1 MNRTIRN
8 LVFAALCLALCMV
21 LPFLTGNNRLLGNI
35 LCLMHIP
42 VLLCGFICGWQW
54 GLAVGAIAPLLR
66 SVTIG
71 MPPLYPVAVAMAF
84 ELAVYGLVCG
94 LLYRAL
100 PKKLWSIYLTLIVA
114 MLAGRLVSGAVQ
126 FAFLGL
132 FQTKYSLQT
141 FLTASFVTPWP
152 GILLQLAL
160 IPAIV
165 FALGKAGFID
175 SGEKPLPGEDL
186 PTEAQD

>member
-1 MNRTIRN
+1 MNSN
-8 LVFAALCLALCMV
+8 LKKMIYAALCLALCIV
-21 LPFLTGNNRLLGNI
+21 LPFLTGNNRMLGNI

-42 VLLCGFICGWQW
+42 VLLCGFICGWPW

-71 MPPLYPVAVAMAF
+71 MPPLFPTAVAMAF
-84 ELAVYGLVCG
+84 ELAVYGLVSG

-100 PKKLWSIYLTLIVA
+100 PKKLWAIYVALIVA

-126 FAFLGL
+126 FAFMGL
-132 FQTKYSLQT
+132 FHTQYSIQT

-152 GILLQLAL
+152 GIIIQLVL

-165 FALGKAGFID
+165 FALQKAGL
-175 SGEKPLPGEDL
+175 LPESSVKR
-186 PTEAQD
+186 ESRS

>member
-1 MNRTIRN
+1 MNKNLRN
-8 LVFAALCLALCMV
+8 LVFSALCLALCMV
-21 LPFLTGNNRLLGNI
+21 LPFLTGNNRMLGNI

-42 VLLCGFICGWQW
+42 VLLCGFLCGWPW
-54 GLAVGAIAPLLR
+54 GLAVGLIAPLLR

-71 MPPLYPVAVAMAF
+71 MPPLFPTAVAMSF
-84 ELAVYGLVCG
+84 ELAVYGLISG

-100 PKKLWSIYLTLIVA
+100 PKKPWNIFVTLIVA

-132 FQTKYSLQT
+132 FHTEYSMKT

-152 GILLQLAL
+152 GILLQIVL
-160 IPAIV
+160 IPPIV
-165 FALGKAGFID
+165 FALGKAGLVSD
-175 SGEKPLPGEDL
+175 SPK
-186 PTEAQD
+186 TAA